1 MRAGAGARG
10 SGYSRAVDHRT
21 GVETEQEDYVIL
33 RDLALHLAA
42 GSAAVLVLALGAPAL
57 ADELVVLAAGAT
69 ESTVRD
75 VVGTF
80 EKEGGHK
87 VKLTF
92 GAVGKLRDLYLSGE
106 KADVVIVTPVI
117 IEQLEAKG
125 VVRPGSRVDLGHV
138 GGGIAVRAG
147 APRPA
152 VGTPEELKKALLAA
166 AEVYYADPATATAGG
181 YFMKIADRLGIG
193 DEVRK
198 KGHSKPGGRE
208 AMKAMAQSKANAIGV
223 TQISEILSVPEVV
236 LVGPYPGDLQLDT
249 TYSGIVPKDAA
260 HPDAGAAFLRFLT
273 GPQARARFAKAGF
286 EPPK

>member
-1 MRAGAGARG
+1 
-10 SGYSRAVDHRT
+10 
-21 GVETEQEDYVIL
+21 VIL
-33 RDLALHLAA
+33 RDLAFPAA
-42 GSAAVLVLALGAPAL
+42 AAIAAVVVLVAGAPAL

-75 VVGTF
+75 VFGAF
-80 EKEGGHK
+80 EKEGGHE

-92 GAVGKLRDLYLSGE
+92 GAVGKLRDLYLSGQ
-106 KADVVIVTPVI
+106 KADVLIVTPVI

-147 APRPA
+147 APKPA
-152 VGTPEELKKALLAA
+152 VGTPEDLRKALLDA
-166 AEVYYADPATATAGG
+166 AEVYYADPATATAGA
-181 YFMKIADRLGIG
+181 YFMKVADRLGIG

-198 KGHSKPGGRE
+198 KGHARPGGRA
-208 AMKAMAQSKANAIGV
+208 AMKAMAQSKAKAIGL
-223 TQISEILSVPEVV
+223 TQISEILAVPEVV

-260 HPDAGAAFLRFLT
+260 HPDAAAAFLRFLT

-286 EPPK
+286 EPPR